1 MESATGSSGG
11 GASAEAVEFHWKDHV
26 TDLVRQGTSSN
37 FRFKC
42 LHCGKSMSGAKTKLV
57 DHFLGS
63 GTPGCRACPAGTAGR
78 FGRAATG
85 QEV

>member
-1 MESATGSSGG
+1 M
-11 GASAEAVEFHWKDHV
+11 

-63 GTPGCRACPAGTAGR
+63 GTPGCRVCPADVLATV
-78 FGRAATG
+78 RAERKDVTIGEYIPSLGHSEHAPSAIWD
-85 QEV
+85 